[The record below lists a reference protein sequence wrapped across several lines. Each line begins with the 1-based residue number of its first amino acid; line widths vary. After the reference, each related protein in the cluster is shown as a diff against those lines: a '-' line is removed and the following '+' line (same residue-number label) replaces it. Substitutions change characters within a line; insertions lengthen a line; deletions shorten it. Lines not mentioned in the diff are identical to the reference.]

1 MLDTTITE
9 MNGAIVQQDIE
20 YLTPIPYGVSVT
32 VRYRVAS
39 VGETSL
45 TTSFEAPAD
54 DAVAAR
60 GEVVHVVLNEDDVPT
75 GVPQEWTNRIE
86 QFEEEPVDVASA
98 GQ

>member
-1 MLDTTITE
+1 

-39 VGETSL
+39 VGETSR
-45 TTSFEAPAD
+45 TTSLEALSA
-54 DAVAAR
+54 DAVAAH
-60 GEVVHVVLNEDDVPT
+60 GEVVNAVRNEDGVPTDVP
-75 GVPQEWTNRIE
+75 QKWTDHIE
-86 QFEEEPVDVASA
+86 RFEEGPVDVASA